1 MIEIFPF
8 EDRFARAFKEMNLE
22 WLDKYGLTE
31 SHDLQ
36 VLDDPRGTIIKPG
49 GFIFLAMEEG
59 IPVGSAALMK
69 EGNKH
74 FELAKM
80 SVIPAMRGRGISKLL
95 ISRCINKAIESG
107 AEKLF
112 LFSNHQLTTALQLYT
127 GFGFSH
133 VPVVDSPFETA
144 DVRMELDLV
153 NFAGDKKNL

>member
-1 MIEIFPF
+1 MIEICPF
-8 EDRFARAFKEMNLE
+8 EDRFAGAFKEMNLE

-31 SHDLQ
+31 SHDIQ
-36 VLDDPRGTIIKPG
+36 VLDDPRGTIIAPG
-49 GFIFLAMEEG
+49 GFIFLALEDG

-69 EGNKH
+69 EGKSH

-107 AEKLF
+107 AEGLF
-112 LFSNHQLTTALQLYT
+112 LFSNHQLTTAIQLYT
-127 GFGFSH
+127 GFGFKN

-153 NFAGDKKNL
+153 IYTGGKSKL

>member
-1 MIEIFPF
+1 MIEICPF
-8 EDRFARAFKEMNLE
+8 EDRFASAFKEMNLE

-36 VLDDPRGTIIKPG
+36 VLDDPRGTIIEPG
-49 GFIFLAMEEG
+49 GYIFLAMEEG

-69 EGNKH
+69 ERDNH

>member
-1 MIEIFPF
+1 MIVICPF
-8 EDRFARAFKEMNLE
+8 EDRFAGAFKEMNLE

-36 VLDDPRGTIIKPG
+36 VLDDPRGTIITPG
-49 GFIFLAMEEG
+49 GFIFLALEDG

-69 EGNKH
+69 EGVDH

-80 SVIPAMRGRGISKLL
+80 TVVPAMRGRGISKLL
-95 ISRCINKAIESG
+95 ISRCINKAKESG
-107 AEKLF
+107 AERLF

-127 GFGFSH
+127 GFGFKH

-144 DVRMELDLV
+144 DVRMELDLL
-153 NFAGDKKNL
+153 NHDGDKKNL

>member
-1 MIEIFPF
+1 MIEICPF
-8 EDRFARAFKEMNLE
+8 EDRFAGAFKEMNLE

-31 SHDLQ
+31 SHDIQ
-36 VLDDPRGTIIKPG
+36 VLNDPRGTIITPG
-49 GFIFLAMEEG
+49 GFIFLALEDDL
-59 IPVGSAALMK
+59 PVGSAALMK
-69 EGNKH
+69 EGDNH

-95 ISRCINKAIESG
+95 ISRCIDKAIESG
-107 AEKLF
+107 AERLF

-127 GFGFSH
+127 GFGFNH